1 METQEWRSMVGFEGI
16 YEISR
21 LGYVRSI
28 DRVFVKK
35 TIVNFGTEIKEK
47 RTFRSGKDILP
58 KRVGGDGPLGV
69 VLSKNKLKV
78 TLLIKQLMKAAWPDV
93 DYSDDHRLGGF

>member
-1 METQEWRSMVGFEGI
+1 MEWRAVVGYEDI

-21 LGYVRSI
+21 LGDVRSV

-47 RTFRSGKDILP
+47 RTHRKGKDILP

-78 TLLIKQLMKAAWPDV
+78 TLLIKQLMMAAWPDV
-93 DYSDDHRLGGF
+93 DYDDGDRLCQF